1 MRDAFGRA
9 GIAWDDCGHEDR
21 GDGVFV
27 LVPAEVPKG
36 LLAESLPSALV
47 TALRAHN
54 GAHPGAERI
63 RLRMALHAG
72 EVHYDEHGVTAAAV
86 NLAFRLLDAGA
97 LKAALAGSPG
107 VLAVIASSWFF
118 EEVVRHS
125 AADASAYRPV
135 EVAVKETTTIGW
147 ICLPDHLDPAGRAM
161 LERLPAVAAVPGGQP
176 AVALRTL
183 PRDTA
188 AFTGR
193 TRELD
198 RLVAAVCGTT
208 AAGGVVGIYAVDG
221 MAGIGKTAFAVHA
234 AHRLAAR
241 FPDGQIFLRLHAH
254 TAGQRPVD
262 PAEALATLLLTTGV
276 APQQI
281 PPGLEARSAAWRG
294 HLAGK
299 KVLLVLD
306 DAAGSDQVRPLL
318 PGSAGCLVLVTSRR
332 RLTALEEAAP
342 VSLGTLP
349 PGEAADLF
357 VRLAGRPGLQPAD
370 AAVAEVAG
378 LCGYLPLAIR
388 LVAAGLRHHP
398 AWTVTD
404 LAAELATARDRLAA
418 LQAEDVSVAAAF
430 DLSYQDLTAGQQRLF
445 RRLGLHPGTDIDA
458 YAAAALDDTGLQA
471 TRRRLGELYDHNL
484 IGEPAR
490 GRYRLHDLLREY
502 ARARA
507 AADGPADNQAA
518 IGRLLDYYLHTAVT
532 ASRHIA
538 WRTSIAGPPPPGPAP
553 AWAPEMRTEEEAIAW
568 LGTERA
574 NLHAC
579 AGYAAAHGRLVHA
592 VWIPVAM
599 SGFLHTQGHWN
610 EAASLGRA
618 ALAAARTAGDRQG
631 QACAL
636 TQLGMV
642 QELTG
647 DYPAATASLTQ
658 ALELFRDLGD
668 RRGQACALNQLG
680 VVQWLT
686 GDYPAAAASLAQA
699 LQLFRDLGDRRGQAW
714 ALHDL
719 GVVQQR
725 TGDYP
730 AATASLTRALE
741 LSRDLGDRQ
750 GQACAL
756 NQVGAVQRTGDC
768 PAATASLAQALELF
782 RDLGDRQGQA
792 CALNQVGVVQRTG
805 DCPAAAASL
814 AQALEL
820 FRDLGDRRGQA
831 WALHDLGVVQQRT
844 GDCPAAAASLALA
857 LQLFRDLGE
866 RRGQAWALNQ
876 LGAVQWL
883 TGDYPAAAAS
893 LAQALE
899 LSRDLGDRQGQAW
912 ALSDLGVVQWL
923 TGDYPAAAASLARAL
938 QLSRDLGDRWIQ
950 AWALSDLGVV
960 QWLTGDCPAAAA
972 SLAQALQLFRDLG
985 DRQGRAWALNQ
996 LGAVQW
1002 LTGDYPAAAASL
1014 AQALQLSRDLGDQ
1027 QGQAGASINLGELL
1041 FLSSAYREACGYFAQ
1056 ALSIARDIN
1065 TPVEEA
1071 RALEGIGR
1079 CHIQEGNPDQGAAD
1093 LRQALAI
1100 YRRIGAAEA
1109 QRVETILLN

>member
-1 MRDAFGRA
+1 MEDQRLAVHRTIVVVDVEGFGDQRRTNRDQVAVRDGLYRVMREAFGRA
-9 GIAWDDCGHEDR
+9 GISWDDCGREDR

-47 TALRAHN
+47 TALGAHN
-54 GAHPGAERI
+54 GTHPGPERI

-86 NLAFRLLDAGA
+86 NLAFRLLDAGG
-97 LKAALAGSPG
+97 LKAALASSPG

-125 AADASAYRPV
+125 AAAAAYRPV
-135 EVAVKETTTIGW
+135 EVAVKETTTTGW
-147 ICLPDHLDPAGRAM
+147 ICLPDHLDPAGQAM
-161 LERLPAVAAVPGGQP
+161 LERLPVVAAVPGMQP

-193 TRELD
+193 TGEMD
-198 RLVAAVCGTT
+198 RLAAVSET
-208 AAGGVVGIYAVDG
+208 AATAAVIGIHAVDG

-281 PPGLEARSAAWRG
+281 PPGLEARSASWRG

-318 PGSAGCLVLVTSRR
+318 PGTAGCLVLLTSRR

-342 VSLGTLP
+342 ISLGTLP

-357 VRLAGRPGLQPAD
+357 IRSAARPGLQPAD
-370 AAVAEVAG
+370 AAVAEIAR

-404 LAAELATARDRLAA
+404 LAADLVTARDRLAA
-418 LQAEDVSVAAAF
+418 MQAEDVSVAAAF
-430 DLSYQDLTAGQQRLF
+430 DLSCQDLTAGQQRLF
-445 RRLGLHPGTDIDA
+445 RRLGLHPGADIDA
-458 YAAAALDDTGLQA
+458 YAAAALDDTNLQA
-471 TRRRLGELYDHNL
+471 TRRRLGELYDQNL

-502 ARARA
+502 ARTRA

-518 IGRLLDYYLHTAVT
+518 IGRLLDYYLHTAVA

-538 WRTSIAGPPPPGPAP
+538 WRTSIADPPPRGPAP
-553 AWAPEMRTEEEAIAW
+553 ACAPELGTEDEAVAW

-592 VWIPVAM
+592 VRIPVAM
-599 SGFLHTQGHWN
+599 SGFLHIQGHWN
-610 EAASLGRA
+610 EAVTLGQA
-618 ALAAARTAGDRQG
+618 ALAAARTIGDRHG
-631 QACAL
+631 QAL
-636 TQLGMV
+636 
-642 QELTG
+642 
-647 DYPAATASLTQ
+647 
-658 ALELFRDLGD
+658 ALEGLGE
-668 RRGQACALNQLG
+668 
-680 VVQWLT
+680 VQQRT

-699 LQLFRDLGDRRGQAW
+699 LQL
-714 ALHDL
+714 
-719 GVVQQR
+719 
-725 TGDYP
+725 
-730 AATASLTRALE
+730 
-741 LSRDLGDRQ
+741 SRDLGDR
-750 GQACAL
+750 
-756 NQVGAVQRTGDC
+756 
-768 PAATASLAQALELF
+768 
-782 RDLGDRQGQA
+782 
-792 CALNQVGVVQRTG
+792 
-805 DCPAAAASL
+805 
-814 AQALEL
+814 
-820 FRDLGDRRGQA
+820 
-831 WALHDLGVVQQRT
+831 H
-844 GDCPAAAASLALA
+844 
-857 LQLFRDLGE
+857 
-866 RRGQAWALNQ
+866 GQAWALNQ
-876 LGAVQWL
+876 
-883 TGDYPAAAAS
+883 
-893 LAQALE
+893 
-899 LSRDLGDRQGQAW
+899 
-912 ALSDLGVVQWL
+912 LGVVQWL

-938 QLSRDLGDRWIQ
+938 QLFRDLGDRSGQ
-950 AWALSDLGVV
+950 AWALYDLGVV
-960 QWLTGDCPAAAA
+960 QQRTGDYPAAAA
-972 SLAQALQLFRDLG
+972 SLTRALQLFRDLGDRYGQAWALNQLGVVQWRTGDYPAAAASLTRALQLFRDLG
-985 DRQGRAWALNQ
+985 DRQGQAWALNQ
-996 LGAVQW
+996 LGVVQR
-1002 LTGDYPAAAASL
+1002 LTGDRPAATASL
-1014 AQALQLSRDLGDQ
+1014 TRALQLFRDLGDRH
-1027 QGQAGASINLGELL
+1027 GQAGASINLGELL
-1041 FLSSAYREACGYFAQ
+1041 FLSSACREARGYFAQ
-1056 ALSIARDIN
+1056 ALSIARDLN
-1065 TPVEEA
+1065 TPVQKA
-1071 RALEGIGR
+1071 QALEGIGR
-1079 CHIQEGNPDQGAAD
+1079 CHIREGNPGQGAAD

-1100 YRRIGAAEA
+1100 YRRIGAPEA
-1109 QRVETILLN
+1109 QRVETTLLNEQ

>member
-1 MRDAFGRA
+1 MEDQRLAVHRTIVVVDVEGFGDQRRTNRDQVAIRDGLYGAMRDAFGRA

-86 NLAFRLLDAGA
+86 NLAFRLLDAAA

-147 ICLPDHLDPAGRAM
+147 ICLPDHLDPAGRVM
-161 LERLPAVAAVPGGQP
+161 LERLSAVAAVPGGQP

-198 RLVAAVCGTT
+198 RLVAAVGGTT

-276 APQQI
+276 APRQV

-306 DAAGSDQVRPLL
+306 DAASSDQVRPLL

-349 PGEAADLF
+349 PGEAVDLF
-357 VRLAGRPGLQPAD
+357 VHLAGRPGLQSAD

-388 LVAAGLRHHP
+388 LVAAGLRHHS

-404 LAAELATARDRLAA
+404 LAAELAAARDRLAA

-471 TRRRLGELYDHNL
+471 ARRRLGELYDQNL

-507 AADGPADNQAA
+507 VGDGPADNLAA

-532 ASRHIA
+532 ASRHTA
-538 WRTSIAGPPPPGPAP
+538 WRTSITDPPPPGPAP
-553 AWAPEMRTEEEAIAW
+553 AWAPEMRTEEEAMAW

-579 AGYAAAHGRLVHA
+579 AGYAAAHGHLVHA

-599 SGFLHTQGHWN
+599 SGFLLTEGHWN
-610 EAASLGRA
+610 EAASLGQA

-636 TQLGMV
+636 TQLGTV

-658 ALELFRDLGD
+658 ALQLFRDLGD

-680 VVQWLT
+680 VVQRLT
-686 GDYPAAAASLAQA
+686 GDYPAATASLTQA
-699 LQLFRDLGDRRGQAW
+699 LQLFRDLGDRHGQAW

-756 NQVGAVQRTGDC
+756 NQVG
-768 PAATASLAQALELF
+768 
-782 RDLGDRQGQA
+782 
-792 CALNQVGVVQRTG
+792 VVQRTG

-820 FRDLGDRRGQA
+820 FRDLGDRQRPGLGPQPAGRG
-831 WALHDLGVVQQRT
+831 
-844 GDCPAAAASLALA
+844 AAADRGLP
-857 LQLFRDLGE
+857 G
-866 RRGQAWALNQ
+866 RRRQPDPG
-876 LGAVQWL
+876 
-883 TGDYPAAAAS
+883 AAAVPRPGRPARPGLGPPAS
-893 LAQALE
+893 W
-899 LSRDLGDRQGQAW
+899 AW
-912 ALSDLGVVQWL
+912 
-923 TGDYPAAAASLARAL
+923 
-938 QLSRDLGDRWIQ
+938 
-950 AWALSDLGVV
+950 
-960 QWLTGDCPAAAA
+960 C
-972 SLAQALQLFRDLG
+972 
-985 DRQGRAWALNQ
+985 
-996 LGAVQW
+996 
-1002 LTGDYPAAAASL
+1002 
-1014 AQALQLSRDLGDQ
+1014 
-1027 QGQAGASINLGELL
+1027 
-1041 FLSSAYREACGYFAQ
+1041 SS
-1056 ALSIARDIN
+1056 
-1065 TPVEEA
+1065 
-1071 RALEGIGR
+1071 
-1079 CHIQEGNPDQGAAD
+1079 
-1093 LRQALAI
+1093 
-1100 YRRIGAAEA
+1100 
-1109 QRVETILLN
+1109 